1 MRTPIFLSFVIAVI
15 FGAGCSRSERH
26 WQPDTEWHT
35 EVVTDTNS
43 SWRGSYQNALD
54 TLRLRSHAWKLI
66 DYDAKRD
73 RCDWGFKLAVEFP
86 EHPDYKPMHN
96 DPARPVKI
104 TVVPVMTISKIEYE
118 LYDKD
123 GFYLTSLTLSGTDL
137 AVKVGE
143 TKTFQQ
149 TGFISSALARRAASG
164 RINIQAGYVPEP
176 RK

>member
-1 MRTPIFLSFVIAVI
+1 L
-15 FGAGCSRSERH
+15 
-26 WQPDTEWHT
+26 
-35 EVVTDTNS
+35 TDTNS

-66 DYDAKRD
+66 DYDAKKD
-73 RCDWGFKLAVEFP
+73 RCDWGFKLTMEFP
-86 EHPDYKPMHN
+86 EHPDYKPMHD
-96 DPARPVKI
+96 DPAHPDKI
-104 TVVPVMTISKIEYE
+104 TAVPVMTISKIEYE

-123 GFYLTSLTLSGTDL
+123 GFHLASLFLSGSDV
-137 AVKVGE
+137 AVGVGE

-164 RINIQAGYVPEP
+164 RVNIRAGYVPEP